1 VIILLAMER
10 EIQQLKLQIEET
22 VYHSFLLKH
31 IEKPKIDEY
40 KLYFLHYILDET
52 KIAPNVRDQ
61 LIITT
66 MLVQIALDIHENIPD
81 DTGIDNL
88 SIEMDSQLSILAG
101 DYFSGLYYS
110 ILANIDEREYITLLA
125 TAIKQ
130 INELKMKLYYMD
142 SDSVEDYLETQKK
155 IQSLLIKYI
164 AEHMQVNQEI
174 HVIEEILLTNELIN
188 NATTYSMELDIQG
201 ILKKQINKTKG
212 MIDMLPERQKQHF
225 IQVLNSIIYQHT
237 SSEME

>member
-1 VIILLAMER
+1 MIILLAMER
-10 EIQQLKLQIEET
+10 ELQQLKLQIEET
-22 VYHSFLLKH
+22 VHHSFLLKH
-31 IEKPKIDEY
+31 IEKPEIDEY
-40 KLYFLHYILDET
+40 KLYFLHYILDKT

-81 DTGIDNL
+81 DTGTDRL

-110 ILANIDEREYITLLA
+110 ILADINEREYITVLA

-130 INELKMKLYYMD
+130 INELKMKLYFMD
-142 SDSVEDYLETQKK
+142 SDSIEDYFEIRKQ

-164 AEHMQVNQEI
+164 AEHNQVNQEI
-174 HVIEEILLTNELIN
+174 HVIEEILLTKELIN
-188 NATTYSMELDIQG
+188 NASTYSIEVDIQD
-201 ILKKQINKTKG
+201 ILEKQVNKTKG
-212 MIDMLPERQKQHF
+212 MIDMLPERQKQEF
-225 IQVLNSIIYQHT
+225 LQVLNSIIYQHT